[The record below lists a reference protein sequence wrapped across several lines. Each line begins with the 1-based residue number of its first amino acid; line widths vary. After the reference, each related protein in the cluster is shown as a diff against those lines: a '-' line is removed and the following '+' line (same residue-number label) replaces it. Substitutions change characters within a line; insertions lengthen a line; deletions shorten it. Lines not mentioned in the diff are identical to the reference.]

1 MTLDQHL
8 SPTDTVALADRPHER
23 FDAYYGRLFG
33 WSVRRQDNRLFL
45 ALENGLCAVTLP
57 KLAAGPVLRHLN
69 TTGCQGPV
77 LVLPTPH
84 GPRVAILAETD
95 GLVPPRA
102 TLPADADLLDCG
114 ALVPL
119 PFGPGLPGISA
130 EWLTAPDPSQR
141 WLPSLSAVLAAVRIR
156 H

>member
-8 SPTDTVALADRPHER
+8 SPADTVALD
-23 FDAYYGRLFG
+23 FDTYYGSLFG
-33 WSVRRQDNRLFL
+33 WTVRRQGGRLSL
-45 ALENGLCAVTLP
+45 ALENGLCAVTVP
-57 KLAAGPVLRHLN
+57 KLAANPVLRRLAA
-69 TTGCQGPV
+69 TGCQGPA

-102 TLPADADLLDCG
+102 TLPPDATLLDCG

-119 PFGPGLPGISA
+119 PTGPGLPGITA
-130 EWLTAPDPSQR
+130 EWLTAPDPCRR
-141 WLPSLSAVLAAVRIR
+141 WLPSLSAVVAAVRVR